1 MVMDLVEQIVANLE
15 VEPGQAEKGI
25 GAILISLRMVV
36 DKATFEKV
44 RAAVPAHES
53 YMGRALMS
61 HGRTGEI
68 VGVAGPAA
76 LSAGLSAAG
85 FSKEDVPR
93 LGRIVLEHLRPV
105 VGNDVID
112 RFLAGAPAL
121 KG

>member
-1 MVMDLVEQIVANLE
+1 MDLVEQIVANLE

-25 GAILISLRMVV
+25 GAILISMRMSV

-53 YMGRALMS
+53 YMGHALMS
-61 HGRTGEI
+61 SARTGEMI
-68 VGVAGPAA
+68 GVAGPAA

-85 FSKEDVPR
+85 FRKEDVPR
-93 LGRIVLEHLRPV
+93 LGRIVLEHLRPA
-105 VGNDVID
+105 VGNDVIEK
-112 RFLAGAPAL
+112 FLAGAPAL

>member
-1 MVMDLVEQIVANLE
+1 MDLIEQIVANLA

-25 GAILISLRMVV
+25 GAILISMRMSV

-61 HGRTGEI
+61 GARTGEMI
-68 VGVAGPAA
+68 GVAGPGA

-85 FSKEDVPR
+85 FRNEDVPR
-93 LGRIVLEHLRPV
+93 LGRIVLEHLRPT
-105 VGNDVID
+105 VGNDVIEK
-112 RFLAGAPAL
+112 FLAGAPAL